1 MSRPSE
7 VPGNVGIH
15 PVELSVTGRLPRHLP
30 VIGGTYRRRMTRILL
45 ISGNTRADSL
55 HTAALRTA
63 ARHAPAEISASLY
76 DGLRDLPAFVP
87 GDYLPP
93 DPVSF
98 LRLQVSAADAVLFST
113 PEFAGSMPGS
123 LKNLLDWLVDGGDLT
138 GMPAA
143 WLSVAV
149 PGQDEGACTALET
162 VLGHAGAKVLHPAC
176 VRIPLTQAAMD
187 DAGTVADSQLHQAL
201 LDLLRTLARSLAAPR
216 AQPSWQAVS
225 SLYPVVQRNDAS
237 PLRSWRAE
245 IWRPSE

>member
-1 MSRPSE
+1 
-7 VPGNVGIH
+7 
-15 PVELSVTGRLPRHLP
+15 
-30 VIGGTYRRRMTRILL
+30 MTRILL

-63 ARHAPAEISASLY
+63 ARSAPAEISASLY

-87 GDYLPP
+87 GDYSPP
-93 DPVSF
+93 GPVSF
-98 LRLQVSAADAVLFST
+98 LRMQVAAADAVLFST

-138 GMPAA
+138 GKPAA

-149 PGQDEGACTALET
+149 PGQDDCACTALET
-162 VLGHAGAKVLHPAC
+162 VLGHAGAKVLPAAC
-176 VRIPLTQAAMD
+176 VRIPLTQSAMD
-187 DAGTVADSQLHQAL
+187 GEGTVADPQLHQAL
-201 LDLLRTLARSLAAPR
+201 RDMLQTVARALAAPNPR
-216 AQPSWQAVS
+216 PQPSWQAVS
-225 SLYPVVQRNDAS
+225 SLYPVVQRNDAT

>member
-1 MSRPSE
+1 
-7 VPGNVGIH
+7 
-15 PVELSVTGRLPRHLP
+15 
-30 VIGGTYRRRMTRILL
+30 MTRILL
-45 ISGNTRADSL
+45 ISGNTRPDSL

-63 ARHAPAEISASLY
+63 ARSAPPEISASLY

-87 GDYLPP
+87 GESP

-138 GMPAA
+138 GKPAA

-149 PGQDEGACTALET
+149 PGQDEGACTALEV
-162 VLGHAGAKVLHPAC
+162 VLGHAGARVLHPAC
-176 VRIPLTQAAMD
+176 VRIPLTQSAMD
-187 DAGTVADSQLHQAL
+187 DHGTVADPHLHQAL

-216 AQPSWQAVS
+216 PKAAPSWQAVS